1 MKSKSPKTSEL
12 KLSYSINPLTNDSN
26 VGLEETSSAVI
37 RSQISPSHVPSEDQP
52 SERWQQIESL
62 FSF

>member
-1 MKSKSPKTSEL
+1 MSF
-12 KLSYSINPLTNDSN
+12 SIKRLTNDSN
-26 VGLEETSSAVI
+26 VGLEETSSAVT
-37 RSQISPSHVPSEDQP
+37 RSQIFPSHVPSEDQP